1 MTSYQD
7 RKKFNGRK
15 FEKIVKLFDVCQLQ
29 KFQFVFQVYLGVLIN
44 NYMKMLVTVDRMKF
58 RIYENTGVFTA

>member
-29 KFQFVFQVYLGVLIN
+29 KFVFQVYLRVLIN

>member
-1 MTSYQD
+1 MTSYHD

-29 KFQFVFQVYLGVLIN
+29 KFVFQVYLRVLIN